1 MVNETPDDRLRRARL
16 KAIKIGVLRNR
27 LAGPE
32 EVRTALERAND
43 DVLLTKM
50 ESAFFLD
57 ITVATLSNEEK
68 KSLTRPNP
76 QRELVLNEGAA
87 ALKRIRRGEVLTAE
101 DRAAARK
108 EGQDAKLPETTAKK
122 RKVAKSE
129 RVCYSIGELKRWKPG
144 YLERRQAGLGRK
156 KPPLTFEEQLEKR
169 ARNAAKQILIR
180 GLAALDEMRPVIF
193 DHDNRVVG
201 LVEAH
206 GWRAAELTPLFNEG
220 AHIVSMSLH
229 DALTEY
235 SWLRASE
242 RELWEEVY
250 RTVLELARLSTHEH
264 DTKVD

>member
-16 KAIKIGVLRNR
+16 KAIQIGVLRNR

-32 EVRTALERAND
+32 EVRTALEGADD

-68 KSLTRPNP
+68 KPLTRPNP
-76 QRELVLNEGAA
+76 QREFVLHEGAA
-87 ALKRIRRGEVLTAE
+87 AIKRIRRGEVLTAE
-101 DRAAARK
+101 DRAPARK
-108 EGQDAKLPETTAKK
+108 EGQEAELPETTVNK

-129 RVCYSIGELKRWKPG
+129 RVCYSIGELKRWRPG

-156 KPPLTFEEQLEKR
+156 KSPLTSEEQSVRKVRSL
-169 ARNAAKQILIR
+169 ASLFLR
-180 GLAALDEMRPVIF
+180 GLASLDELRQAMV

-201 LVEAH
+201 FVEAH
-206 GWRAAELTPLFNEG
+206 GWRAAELTPLFNGG

-229 DALTEY
+229 DALTKY
-235 SWLRASE
+235 SWLRTSE
-242 RELWEEVY
+242 REFWEEVY
-250 RTVLELARLSTHEH
+250 RTTLELARLSTRER
-264 DTKVD
+264 DTKAD